1 MKPPKSDL
9 LRKTADEFDSLMVR
23 FERTK
28 KNLIEGMQKAH
39 IKDEVIAEYV
49 QTFDEGKKVI
59 EDLMPIRDN
68 VDEIKK
74 TILTPV
80 AKVIEDTSDT
90 NKKFGWTGIIVGGLG
105 IAFSVVLPY
114 TPLNERTP
122 DLTPIVEN
130 LAELQRQLIPTIDQT
145 AAGDIKLVLY
155 DRFEVSDPSR
165 YEVSRLLDAGTVG
178 QSHGFE
184 SVGFQPEKE
193 LNYRPLTV
201 DCLGGCRVTLEA
213 MVRVVEGINRV
224 RLFWNGGFGMSHS
237 GKGSSHLTRL
247 RWRPLTGTTLPSA

>member
-1 MKPPKSDL
+1 M
-9 LRKTADEFDSLMVR
+9 
-23 FERTK
+23 
-28 KNLIEGMQKAH
+28 
-39 IKDEVIAEYV
+39 
-49 QTFDEGKKVI
+49 
-59 EDLMPIRDN
+59 
-68 VDEIKK
+68 
-74 TILTPV
+74 
-80 AKVIEDTSDT
+80 
-90 NKKFGWTGIIVGGLG
+90 
-105 IAFSVVLPY
+105 
-114 TPLNERTP
+114 
-122 DLTPIVEN
+122 EN

-213 MVRVVEGINRV
+213 MVRVVEGINITQRQV
-224 RLFWNGGFGMSHS
+224 NEGRYEPS
-237 GKGSSHLTRL
+237 
-247 RWRPLTGTTLPSA
+247 LPIEVLYSKSTQPNWLV